1 MQDLRELREIPPII
15 SQGRTEKQ
23 ESMDR
28 FKTNGSG
35 RMKLSEMRN
44 IMTGLPEGF
53 DGVKKAWEDVTETF
67 RIEKAAIL
75 EKDKKDED
83 GEVILYKKG
92 PKQGQPVPDRQIAM
106 QLRTASGEAVL
117 VRTNSPRIVSLY
129 TGDLDRDCD
138 EVNRFGDRIY
148 HVEAPEGEL
157 KFIPYEMDKKKD
169 GKPIKWDVA
178 DLEEV
183 D

>member
-1 MQDLRELREIPPII
+1 
-15 SQGRTEKQ
+15 
-23 ESMDR
+23 
-28 FKTNGSG
+28 
-35 RMKLSEMRN
+35 MKLSEMRN
-44 IMTGLPEGF
+44 KVTGLPDGF
-53 DGVKKAWEDVTETF
+53 SGTKKDWKDVAETF

-75 EKDKKDED
+75 EKDKKDES
-83 GEVILYKKG
+83 GEAILYRQG
-92 PKQGQPVPDRQIAM
+92 PKQGQPVPDRQIAR

-129 TGDLDRDCD
+129 TGDLDRECD
-138 EVNRFGDRIY
+138 EVKRFGDRIY

-157 KFIPYEMDKKKD
+157 KFVPYEMDKKKD

>member
-1 MQDLRELREIPPII
+1 
-15 SQGRTEKQ
+15 
-23 ESMDR
+23 
-28 FKTNGSG
+28 
-35 RMKLSEMRN
+35 
-44 IMTGLPEGF
+44 MTGLPDGF
-53 DGVKKAWEDVTETF
+53 SGAKKDWKDVTETF
-67 RIEKAAIL
+67 RIEKAVIL
-75 EKDKKDED
+75 EKDKKNES
-83 GEVILYKKG
+83 GEVILYRQG
-92 PKQGQPVPDRQIAM
+92 PKQGQAVPDRQIAM

-129 TGDLDRDCD
+129 TGDLDREYD
-138 EVNRFGDRIY
+138 EVNRFGDRVY
-148 HVEAPEGEL
+148 HLEPPEGEL

>member
-1 MQDLRELREIPPII
+1 
-15 SQGRTEKQ
+15 
-23 ESMDR
+23 
-28 FKTNGSG
+28 
-35 RMKLSEMRN
+35 MKLSEMRN

-53 DGVKKAWEDVTETF
+53 DGAKKDWKDVSETF

-75 EKDKKDED
+75 EKDKKDES
-83 GEVILYKKG
+83 GEIILYRQG

-117 VRTNSPRIVSLY
+117 VRTNSPRIVTLFN
-129 TGDLDRDCD
+129 GDLDRECD

-157 KFIPYEMDKKKD
+157 KFVPYEMDKKKD

>member
-1 MQDLRELREIPPII
+1 
-15 SQGRTEKQ
+15 
-23 ESMDR
+23 
-28 FKTNGSG
+28 
-35 RMKLSEMRN
+35 MKLSEMRN

-53 DGVKKAWEDVTETF
+53 DGAKKDWKDVSETF

-75 EKDKKDED
+75 EKDKKDES

-117 VRTNSPRIVSLY
+117 VRTNSPRIVTLFA
-129 TGDLDRDCD
+129 GDLDRECD

-157 KFIPYEMDKKKD
+157 KFVPFEMDKKKD

>member
-1 MQDLRELREIPPII
+1 
-15 SQGRTEKQ
+15 
-23 ESMDR
+23 
-28 FKTNGSG
+28 
-35 RMKLSEMRN
+35 MKLSEMRN
-44 IMTGLPEGF
+44 RVTGLPDGF
-53 DGVKKAWEDVTETF
+53 FGVKKDWKDVTETF

-75 EKDKKDED
+75 EKDKKDES
-83 GEVILYKKG
+83 GETILYRQG

-106 QLRTASGEAVL
+106 QLCTASGEAVL
-117 VRTNSPRIVSLY
+117 VRTNSPRIVTLFN
-129 TGDLDRDCD
+129 GDLDRECD

-157 KFIPYEMDKKKD
+157 KFVPYEMDKKKD
-169 GKPIKWDVA
+169 GKPLKWDVA

>member
-1 MQDLRELREIPPII
+1 
-15 SQGRTEKQ
+15 
-23 ESMDR
+23 
-28 FKTNGSG
+28 
-35 RMKLSEMRN
+35 
-44 IMTGLPEGF
+44 
-53 DGVKKAWEDVTETF
+53 
-67 RIEKAAIL
+67 
-75 EKDKKDED
+75 
-83 GEVILYKKG
+83 
-92 PKQGQPVPDRQIAM
+92 M

-117 VRTNSPRIVSLY
+117 VRTNSPRIVTLY
-129 TGDLDRDCD
+129 TGDLDRECD

-157 KFIPYEMDKKKD
+157 KFVPYEMDRKKD

>member
-1 MQDLRELREIPPII
+1 
-15 SQGRTEKQ
+15 
-23 ESMDR
+23 
-28 FKTNGSG
+28 
-35 RMKLSEMRN
+35 MKLSEMRN
-44 IMTGLPEGF
+44 KVTGLPDGF
-53 DGVKKAWEDVTETF
+53 VGVKKDWKDVTETF

-75 EKDKKDED
+75 EKDKKDES
-83 GEVILYKKG
+83 GEVILYRQG

-117 VRTNSPRIVSLY
+117 VRTNSPRIVTLF
-129 TGDLDRDCD
+129 TGDLDREYD

-157 KFIPYEMDKKKD
+157 KLIPFEMDKKKD

>member
-1 MQDLRELREIPPII
+1 
-15 SQGRTEKQ
+15 
-23 ESMDR
+23 
-28 FKTNGSG
+28 
-35 RMKLSEMRN
+35 MKLSEMRN
-44 IMTGLPEGF
+44 KTTGLPDGF
-53 DGVKKAWEDVTETF
+53 SGTKKDWKDVTETF

-75 EKDKKDED
+75 EKDKKDES
-83 GEVILYKKG
+83 GEVILYRQG

-129 TGDLDRDCD
+129 TGDLDREYD

>member
-1 MQDLRELREIPPII
+1 
-15 SQGRTEKQ
+15 
-23 ESMDR
+23 
-28 FKTNGSG
+28 
-35 RMKLSEMRN
+35 MKLSEMRN
-44 IMTGLPEGF
+44 KVTGLPDGF
-53 DGVKKAWEDVTETF
+53 SGVKKDWKDVTETF
-67 RIEKAAIL
+67 RVEKAAIL
-75 EKDKKDED
+75 EKDKKDES
-83 GEVILYKKG
+83 GEVILYSQG

-129 TGDLDRDCD
+129 TGDLDREYD

-157 KFIPYEMDKKKD
+157 KFIPYEMDKKKKD

>member
-1 MQDLRELREIPPII
+1 
-15 SQGRTEKQ
+15 
-23 ESMDR
+23 
-28 FKTNGSG
+28 
-35 RMKLSEMRN
+35 MKLSEMRN
-44 IMTGLPEGF
+44 KVTGLPDGF
-53 DGVKKAWEDVTETF
+53 SGTKKDWKDVSETF

-75 EKDKKDED
+75 EKDKKDES
-83 GEVILYKKG
+83 GEVILYRQG

-129 TGDLDRDCD
+129 TGDLDREYD

-157 KFIPYEMDKKKD
+157 KFVPYEMDKKKD

>member
-1 MQDLRELREIPPII
+1 
-15 SQGRTEKQ
+15 
-23 ESMDR
+23 MDR

-44 IMTGLPEGF
+44 KVTGLPEGF
-53 DGVKKAWEDVTETF
+53 SGIKKDWKDVTETF

-75 EKDKKDED
+75 EKDKKDES
-83 GEVILYKKG
+83 GEIILYRQG

-106 QLRTASGEAVL
+106 QLHTASGEAVL
-117 VRTNSPRIVSLY
+117 VRTNSPRIVTLF
-129 TGDLDRDCD
+129 TGDLDREYD

-157 KFIPYEMDKKKD
+157 KFVPFEMDKKKD

>member
-1 MQDLRELREIPPII
+1 
-15 SQGRTEKQ
+15 
-23 ESMDR
+23 MDR

-44 IMTGLPEGF
+44 KVTGLPEGF
-53 DGVKKAWEDVTETF
+53 SGIKKDWKDVTETF

-75 EKDKKDED
+75 EKDKKDES
-83 GEVILYKKG
+83 GEIILYRQG

-106 QLRTASGEAVL
+106 QLHTASGEAVL
-117 VRTNSPRIVSLY
+117 VRTNSPRIVTLF
-129 TGDLDRDCD
+129 TGDLDREYD

-157 KFIPYEMDKKKD
+157 KFIPFEMDKKKD

>member
-1 MQDLRELREIPPII
+1 
-15 SQGRTEKQ
+15 
-23 ESMDR
+23 
-28 FKTNGSG
+28 
-35 RMKLSEMRN
+35 MKLSEMRN
-44 IMTGLPEGF
+44 KVTGLPDGF
-53 DGVKKAWEDVTETF
+53 AGTKKDWKDVAETF

-75 EKDKKDED
+75 EKDKKDES
-83 GEVILYKKG
+83 GEIILYRQG

-117 VRTNSPRIVSLY
+117 VRTNSPRIVTLY
-129 TGDLDRDCD
+129 TGDLDREYD

-157 KFIPYEMDKKKD
+157 KFVPYEMDRKKD

>member
-1 MQDLRELREIPPII
+1 
-15 SQGRTEKQ
+15 
-23 ESMDR
+23 
-28 FKTNGSG
+28 
-35 RMKLSEMRN
+35 MKLSEMRN

-53 DGVKKAWEDVTETF
+53 DGAKKDWKDVSETF

-75 EKDKKDED
+75 EKDKKDES
-83 GEVILYKKG
+83 GETILYRQG

-117 VRTNSPRIVSLY
+117 VRTNSPRIVTLFN
-129 TGDLDRDCD
+129 GDLDRECD

-157 KFIPYEMDKKKD
+157 KFVPYEMDKKKD
-169 GKPIKWDVA
+169 GKPLKLDVA

>member
-1 MQDLRELREIPPII
+1 
-15 SQGRTEKQ
+15 
-23 ESMDR
+23 
-28 FKTNGSG
+28 
-35 RMKLSEMRN
+35 MKLSEMRN
-44 IMTGLPEGF
+44 KTTGLPDGF
-53 DGVKKAWEDVTETF
+53 SGTKKDWKDVTETF

-75 EKDKKDED
+75 EKDKKDES
-83 GEVILYKKG
+83 GEVILYRQG

-129 TGDLDRDCD
+129 TGDLDREYD

-157 KFIPYEMDKKKD
+157 KFVPFEMDKKKD

>member
-1 MQDLRELREIPPII
+1 MQDLGKLREIPPII
-15 SQGRTEKQ
+15 SQGRTQKQ

-53 DGVKKAWEDVTETF
+53 DGVKKDWEDVTETF

-148 HVEAPEGEL
+148 HVEAPEGGL
-157 KFIPYEMDKKKD
+157 KFVPFEMDKKKD

>member
-1 MQDLRELREIPPII
+1 
-15 SQGRTEKQ
+15 
-23 ESMDR
+23 
-28 FKTNGSG
+28 
-35 RMKLSEMRN
+35 MKLSEMRN
-44 IMTGLPEGF
+44 KVTGLPDGF
-53 DGVKKAWEDVTETF
+53 SGIKMDWEDVTETF

-75 EKDKKDED
+75 EKDKKDES
-83 GEVILYKKG
+83 GEVILYRQG

-129 TGDLDRDCD
+129 TGDLDRDYD

-148 HVEAPEGEL
+148 HVEVPEGEL

>member
-1 MQDLRELREIPPII
+1 
-15 SQGRTEKQ
+15 
-23 ESMDR
+23 
-28 FKTNGSG
+28 
-35 RMKLSEMRN
+35 MKLSEMRN
-44 IMTGLPEGF
+44 KVTGLPEGF
-53 DGVKKAWEDVTETF
+53 SGIKKDWKDVTETF

-75 EKDKKDED
+75 EKDKKDES
-83 GEVILYKKG
+83 GEVILYRQG

-106 QLRTASGEAVL
+106 QLRTASGEVVL
-117 VRTNSPRIVSLY
+117 VRTNSPRIVTLF
-129 TGDLDRDCD
+129 TGDLDREYD

-157 KFIPYEMDKKKD
+157 KFIPFEMDKKKD
-169 GKPIKWDVA
+169 GKPIKWDVVA

>member
-1 MQDLRELREIPPII
+1 MQDLGELREIPPLR
-15 SQGRTEKQ
+15 QGRMQEQ

-28 FKTNGSG
+28 IKIDRGR

-44 IMTGLPEGF
+44 KVTGLPDGF
-53 DGVKKAWEDVTETF
+53 AGTKKDWKDVAETF

-75 EKDKKDED
+75 EKDKKDES
-83 GEVILYKKG
+83 GEVILYRQG

-157 KFIPYEMDKKKD
+157 KFVPYEMDKKKD

>member
-1 MQDLRELREIPPII
+1 
-15 SQGRTEKQ
+15 
-23 ESMDR
+23 
-28 FKTNGSG
+28 
-35 RMKLSEMRN
+35 MKLSEMRN
-44 IMTGLPEGF
+44 KVTGLPDGF
-53 DGVKKAWEDVTETF
+53 AGTKKDWKDVAETF

-75 EKDKKDED
+75 EKDKKDES
-83 GEVILYKKG
+83 GEVILYRQG

-129 TGDLDRDCD
+129 TGDLDREGD
-138 EVNRFGDRIY
+138 EFNRFVDRIY
-148 HVEAPEGEL
+148 HVEVPEGEL
-157 KFIPYEMDKKKD
+157 KFVPYEMDKKKD

>member
-1 MQDLRELREIPPII
+1 
-15 SQGRTEKQ
+15 
-23 ESMDR
+23 MDSI
-28 FKTNGSG
+28 KIDGSG

-44 IMTGLPEGF
+44 KVTGLPDGF
-53 DGVKKAWEDVTETF
+53 AGTKKDWKDVAETF

-75 EKDKKDED
+75 EKDKKDES
-83 GEVILYKKG
+83 GEAILYRQG

-117 VRTNSPRIVSLY
+117 VRTNSPRIVTLF
-129 TGDLDRDCD
+129 TGDLDGRECD

>member
-1 MQDLRELREIPPII
+1 
-15 SQGRTEKQ
+15 
-23 ESMDR
+23 
-28 FKTNGSG
+28 
-35 RMKLSEMRN
+35 MKLSEMRN
-44 IMTGLPEGF
+44 KVTGLPDGF
-53 DGVKKAWEDVTETF
+53 AGTKKDWKDVAETF

-75 EKDKKDED
+75 EKDKKDES
-83 GEVILYKKG
+83 GEIILYRQG

-117 VRTNSPRIVSLY
+117 VRTNSPRIVTLF
-129 TGDLDRDCD
+129 TGDLDGRECD

>member
-1 MQDLRELREIPPII
+1 MQDLGELREIPPLR
-15 SQGRTEKQ
+15 QGRMQEQ

-28 FKTNGSG
+28 FKIDRGR

-44 IMTGLPEGF
+44 KVTGLPDGF
-53 DGVKKAWEDVTETF
+53 AGTKKDWKDVAETF

-75 EKDKKDED
+75 EKDKKDES
-83 GEVILYKKG
+83 GEVILYRQG

-129 TGDLDRDCD
+129 TGDLDRECD

-148 HVEAPEGEL
+148 HVEVPEGEL
-157 KFIPYEMDKKKD
+157 KFVPYEMDKKKD

>member
-1 MQDLRELREIPPII
+1 
-15 SQGRTEKQ
+15 
-23 ESMDR
+23 
-28 FKTNGSG
+28 
-35 RMKLSEMRN
+35 MKLSEMRN
-44 IMTGLPEGF
+44 RVTGLPDGF
-53 DGVKKAWEDVTETF
+53 AGTKKDWKDVAETF

-75 EKDKKDED
+75 DKDKKDES
-83 GEVILYKKG
+83 GEAILYRQG

-117 VRTNSPRIVSLY
+117 VRTNSPRIVTLFA
-129 TGDLDRDCD
+129 GDLDRECD

-157 KFIPYEMDKKKD
+157 KFVPYEMDKKKY
-169 GKPIKWDVA
+169 GKPIKLDVA

>member
-1 MQDLRELREIPPII
+1 
-15 SQGRTEKQ
+15 
-23 ESMDR
+23 
-28 FKTNGSG
+28 
-35 RMKLSEMRN
+35 MKLSEMRN
-44 IMTGLPEGF
+44 KVTGLPDGF
-53 DGVKKAWEDVTETF
+53 DGVKKDWKDVTETF

-75 EKDKKDED
+75 EKDKKDES
-83 GEVILYKKG
+83 GEVILYRQG

-117 VRTNSPRIVSLY
+117 VRTNSPRIVTLF
-129 TGDLDRDCD
+129 TGDLDREYD

>member
-1 MQDLRELREIPPII
+1 
-15 SQGRTEKQ
+15 
-23 ESMDR
+23 
-28 FKTNGSG
+28 
-35 RMKLSEMRN
+35 MKLSEMRN

-53 DGVKKAWEDVTETF
+53 DGAKKDWKDVSETF

-75 EKDKKDED
+75 EKDKKDES
-83 GEVILYKKG
+83 GEVVLYKKG

-117 VRTNSPRIVSLY
+117 VRTNSPRIVTLF
-129 TGDLDRDCD
+129 TGDLDGRECD

-157 KFIPYEMDKKKD
+157 KFVPFEMDKKKD

>member
-1 MQDLRELREIPPII
+1 
-15 SQGRTEKQ
+15 
-23 ESMDR
+23 
-28 FKTNGSG
+28 
-35 RMKLSEMRN
+35 MKLSEMRN

-53 DGVKKAWEDVTETF
+53 DGAKKDWKDVSETF

-75 EKDKKDED
+75 EKDKKDES
-83 GEVILYKKG
+83 GEVVLYKKG

-117 VRTNSPRIVSLY
+117 VRTNSPRIVTLFA
-129 TGDLDRDCD
+129 GDLDRECD

-157 KFIPYEMDKKKD
+157 KFVPYEMNKKKD